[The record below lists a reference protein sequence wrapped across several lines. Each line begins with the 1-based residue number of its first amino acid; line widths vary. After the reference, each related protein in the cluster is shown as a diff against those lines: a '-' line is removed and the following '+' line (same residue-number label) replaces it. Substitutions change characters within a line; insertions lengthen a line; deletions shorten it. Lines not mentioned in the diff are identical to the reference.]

1 MPDEPSSQPLAVP
14 GDDASV
20 IRVLRTQII
29 RSEVRLLELNDAI
42 AQRDTEG
49 AATRELLHEAQRQ
62 LDLSLS
68 EVRSLAQQRDDLAA
82 EIPHIRH
89 QQHLAG
95 IELEKT
101 HGLLRDAI
109 REKDEW
115 VGRHH
120 AAATQ
125 LTAEQQVH
133 AAEQQAHAAERGA
146 HAHTRTELDLARRRI
161 AELEQESAARAADV
175 VAHAARIRELDA
187 AIAHLQ
193 AVRTELETLRDR
205 LIAQGDTL
213 RSELAR
219 TRDTLAEREAKI
231 RQIQDSFS
239 WKITAPLRWLRRTL
253 LRR

>member
-1 MPDEPSSQPLAVP
+1 MPDDSSAQPVATP

-29 RSEVRLLELNDAI
+29 RSEVRLLELNDAL

-49 AATRELLHEAQRQ
+49 AATRELLREAQRQ

-68 EVRSLAQQRDDLAA
+68 EVRSLTQQRDDLAA

-89 QQHLAG
+89 HQHVAAM
-95 IELEKT
+95 ELEKV
-101 HGLLRDAI
+101 HAVLRDAI

-120 AAATQ
+120 ATEAR
-125 LTAEQQVH
+125 LTAEQEAH
-133 AAEQQAHAAERGA
+133 AREQQAHATERGA
-146 HAHTRTELDLARRRI
+146 HAHTRTELELARRRI
-161 AELEQESAARAADV
+161 AELERESAGRAAEV
-175 VAHAARIRELDA
+175 LTHAARIRELDA

-193 AVRTELETLRDR
+193 AVRAELETLRDR
-205 LIAQGDTL
+205 LLAQGETL
-213 RSELAR
+213 RGELAQAR
-219 TRDTLAEREAKI
+219 ETLAQREAKI
-231 RQIQDSFS
+231 RQMQDTFS
-239 WKITAPLRWLRRTL
+239 WKVTAPLRWLRRVV